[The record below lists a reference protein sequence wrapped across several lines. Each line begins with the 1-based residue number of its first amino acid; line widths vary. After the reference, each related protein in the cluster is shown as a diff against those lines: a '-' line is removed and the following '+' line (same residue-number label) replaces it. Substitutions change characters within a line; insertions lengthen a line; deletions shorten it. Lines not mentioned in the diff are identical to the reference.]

1 METEYVILPEFSTGE
16 IIKIKLSER
25 QKKESEQYDDFE
37 EYLATLEKE
46 YGFRLDDCQWMIT
59 ENLDIYCYQ
68 NGEEAELNLL

>member
-1 METEYVILPEFSTGE
+1 MEPEYVILLDFSTGE

-25 QKKESEQYDDFE
+25 QRKESEQYDDFE

-59 ENLDIYCYQ
+59 ETYLERKY
-68 NGEEAELNLL
+68 GF

>member
-25 QKKESEQYDDFE
+25 QKKESEHYDDFE

-46 YGFRLDDCQWMIT
+46 YEFRLDDCQWMVT
-59 ENLDIYCYQ
+59 ETYLERKY
-68 NGEEAELNLL
+68 GF

>member
-25 QKKESEQYDDFE
+25 QRKESEQYDDFE

-46 YGFRLDDCQWMIT
+46 YGFRLDDCQWMVT
-59 ENLDIYCYQ
+59 ETYLERKY
-68 NGEEAELNLL
+68 GF